1 MSEVKGVQVRA
12 TIQYLKE
19 RFGEE
24 AVEGQINALSP
35 DVRYLLPALL
45 LDSNWY
51 PYSVWRPVRRI
62 SRALSDETGDGV
74 AISLGKFIAQY
85 VFTGVYKSLLTPDPA
100 KQLAKFPG
108 IHEFFY
114 KDTSTIETEVLSP
127 TSGLVRYLYNQGV
140 RPARSS
146 CQGTMGFW
154 IRTLELSGAANVKAK
169 HSKCITE
176 GEDVCLY
183 DMHWGV

>member
-12 TIQYLKE
+12 VLQFLKD
-19 RFGEE
+19 RFGEQ
-24 AVEGQINALSP
+24 AVEAQINALSP
-35 DVRYLLPALL
+35 DERYLLPALL

-51 PYSVWRPVRRI
+51 SYSVWRPVRRI
-62 SRALSDETGDGV
+62 SRALSDESGDGV
-74 AISLGKFIAQY
+74 AVNMGKFIAQY

-114 KDTSTIETEVLSP
+114 KEISTMETEVLSP
-127 TSGLVRYLYNQGV
+127 NSGLVRYIYNQGIK
-140 RPARSS
+140 PARST
-146 CQGTMGFW
+146 CQSTMGFW
-154 IRTLELSGAANVKAK
+154 IRTLELSGAANVRAK

-176 GEDVCLY
+176 GEEVCLY
-183 DMHWGV
+183 DMKWGV